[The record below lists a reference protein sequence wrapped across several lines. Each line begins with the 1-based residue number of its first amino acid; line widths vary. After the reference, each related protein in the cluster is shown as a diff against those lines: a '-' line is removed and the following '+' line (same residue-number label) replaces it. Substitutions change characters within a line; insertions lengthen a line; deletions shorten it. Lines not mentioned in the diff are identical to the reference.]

1 MTPKILNNRY
11 QILRELADGG
21 FGKTFLAEDTLMPSG
36 RRCVVKQLKPIGADP
51 QIAQWVQD
59 KFQREAALLEDLGDR
74 NDQIPRLYAYFSEDS
89 NFYLV
94 EEWVQGQTLTD
105 KVKQEGMLSE
115 TKVKDILVDVL
126 RVLEYIQ
133 GKGIIHRD
141 IKPDNIILRFA
152 DGKPVLIDFG
162 AVKETMGT
170 VITSSGRSTSSVII
184 GTPGYM
190 PSEQSAGRPVFASD
204 LYSLG
209 LAAIYLLTN
218 RQPQELQTD
227 VQTGNIMWRQ
237 YAPNISSSFAEI
249 IDRAI
254 QPHARDRYLNAKS
267 MLEAV
272 QSISATP
279 STVPDTLI
287 YPKNNNTPNNAPVS
301 PSGAQTVPLEVRLEK
316 EMGTFGNQ
324 HQNPS
329 NPHYNPTS
337 YGNPS
342 KNGNKNLFILG
353 GIGLASVLGLAALV
367 ATQPDLLQQIRGTA
381 STPESTTA
389 STPTPES
396 TPTST
401 PTYTSEDREPKTYST
416 PPSNP
421 TTKSNDNNDEITR
434 SWSKYEAY
442 DNSYTVSF
450 PYKPTEK
457 KDYLDTAIGKVY
469 FVEASYFTNNDY
481 YSTSHT
487 TYPVAPSEYDPQKG
501 LDGSRD
507 GISKSINMSIV
518 REEKITINGF
528 PAREV
533 EMKGTSGA
541 LLAHLILD
549 PNGPTLY
556 QVFVVSSN
564 GNVNTA
570 ENKAFINSFKL
581 QRK

>member
-1 MTPKILNNRY
+1 MTPIILNNRY

-36 RRCVVKQLKPIGADP
+36 RRCVVKQLKPVNANP
-51 QIAQWVQD
+51 QLSQWVKD

-74 NDQIPRLYAYFSEDS
+74 NDQIPRLYAYFTENDD
-89 NFYLV
+89 FYLV

-105 KVKQEGMLSE
+105 KVRQEGILPE
-115 TKVKDILVDVL
+115 AKVKEILGDVL

-170 VITSSGRSTSSVII
+170 VVTSSGRSTSSVII

-209 LAAIYLLTN
+209 LSAIYLLTN

-227 VQTGNIMWRQ
+227 VQMGDIMWQQ
-237 YAPNISSSFAEI
+237 YAPNISRSLADT

-267 MLEAV
+267 MLEAL
-272 QSISATP
+272 QSMSPVI
-279 STVPDTLI
+279 PDTVI
-287 YPKNNNTPNNAPVS
+287 YPRSTTIPVS
-301 PSGAQTVPLEVRLEK
+301 SSTPPTIPLAEKLESINGTFSKDDRQNSPANYNNSYYGAQP
-316 EMGTFGNQ
+316 
-324 HQNPS
+324 QN
-329 NPHYNPTS
+329 N
-337 YGNPS
+337 
-342 KNGNKNLFILG
+342 KKNLLVYG
-353 GIGLASVLGLAALV
+353 GIGVASILGLIALV
-367 ATQPDLLQQIRGTA
+367 VTQPNLLQQISGDTSKTERTA
-381 STPESTTA
+381 DA
-389 STPTPES
+389 SPTQNS
-396 TPTST
+396 S
-401 PTYTSEDREPKTYST
+401 
-416 PPSNP
+416 PSNDS
-421 TTKSNDNNDEITR
+421 SNDSKTDTTTSNPINNITQ
-434 SWSKYEAY
+434 SWVNYKAY
-442 DNSYTVSF
+442 DGAYTVDF
-450 PYKPTEK
+450 PRQATEK
-457 KDYLDTAIGKVY
+457 KEYLDTQLGKVY
-469 FVEASYFTNNDY
+469 FVEAYYSDNNNY

-487 TYPVAPSEYDPQKG
+487 TYPIDPKQYDPEVG
-501 LDGSRD
+501 LNGSRD
-507 GISKSINMSIV
+507 GISKSINMEIV
-518 REEKITINGF
+518 REKKITINGF

-533 EMKGTSGA
+533 ELKGKDGA
-541 LLAHLILD
+541 LLAHLIMD

-556 QVFVVSSN
+556 QVFVVAN
-564 GNVNTA
+564 DGKVDTP
-570 ENKAFINSFKL
+570 EVKAFINSFSL